1 MSPFSKTSGEAP
13 KFLVPPVSIIYCSDE
28 LLCWDTPFT
37 ENVYVAA
44 PVFAETVIVSPWQKV
59 FNGSVVV
66 NPIVNSGLTLIT
78 ITSVPS
84 TSHSLVPGET
94 ITFLL

>member
-1 MSPFSKTSGEAP
+1 MILSPFCKISGEAP
-13 KFLVPPVSIIYCSDE
+13 KFLDPPVSTIYCSEE

-59 FNGSVVV
+59 FNGFVVDKL
-66 NPIVNSGLTLIT
+66 ILKSGLALIT
-78 ITSVPS
+78 TTSEPS
-84 TSHSLVPGET
+84 ISH
-94 ITFLL
+94 